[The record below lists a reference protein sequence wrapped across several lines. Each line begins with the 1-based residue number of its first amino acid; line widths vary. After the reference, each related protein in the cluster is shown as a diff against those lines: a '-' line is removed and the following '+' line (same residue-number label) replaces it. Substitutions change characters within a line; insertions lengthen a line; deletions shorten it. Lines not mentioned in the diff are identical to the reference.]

1 MGFHVSKSGI
11 ELKLLCEQ
19 LAEGELRRSSFKG
32 VRGRNRKGEGETGEE
47 GKTRQRQTNESADE
61 SLLCA
66 AGRSREG

>member
-32 VRGRNRKGEGETGEE
+32 VWGRNRKGEGETREE

-61 SLLCA
+61 SLLCT